1 MRYPAGVAAHQPLVN
16 DLCIVFCVLDTL
28 HLGAIRVHLF
38 SILIPAMT
46 FQQFTLRLVF
56 GIFLLLALVGLF
68 NRVVDPFWYYRDIEI
83 KGLNTVKTKFR
94 RFERH
99 VKPALLV
106 REQPQAIILGSSFSE
121 VGFDPTNPFFT
132 NHGRMRSMNFALAGA
147 SWEMVQCHFEF
158 AVTHAAIKRA
168 LIGFH
173 PGNLPAADCSKD
185 FSLLGKIST
194 GELLF
199 SDRALLASLQT
210 IQEQDAEKPSHTR
223 EGMYFY
229 AREAAGVDNRF
240 QEYYRA
246 RARKNPQCLNAA
258 IGSTPTPIP
267 DAKIPLDLS
276 GLRQLIKTAR
286 KYGVELIL
294 FAYPHHATSLEL
306 DRQCGE
312 QSTRW
317 QAMKQIT
324 HAAEEAAAGSAVR
337 IWNFDAYN
345 DITAEPVGTRT
356 RYWQDP
362 EHFNFEMGNV
372 MLADMFD
379 ETSGR
384 RKLGRLLASNRIETD
399 FQDYMG
405 ERAAY
410 LQSHPEFLPGLQKL
424 LPE

>member
-1 MRYPAGVAAHQPLVN
+1 MRYPAGVAAHPHLVN
-16 DLCIVFCVLDTL
+16 GLCIVFCILNTL

-46 FQQFTLRLVF
+46 FQKFTLRLVF
-56 GIFLLLALVGLF
+56 GVFLLLALVGLF

-132 NHGRMRSMNFALAGA
+132 DNGRMSSMNFALAGA
-147 SWEMVQCHFEF
+147 SWEMVQCDFEF
-158 AVTHAAIKRA
+158 AVTHATIKRA

-173 PGNLPAADCSKD
+173 PGNLPAADCAKD
-185 FSLLGKIST
+185 FASLGKIST

-210 IQEQDAEKPSHTR
+210 IQEQDEKPSHTR

-240 QEYYRA
+240 KEYYRA

-258 IGSTPTPIP
+258 TSNASGLIP
-267 DAKIPLDLS
+267 DARIPLDLS

-286 KYGVELIL
+286 QHGVELVL
-294 FAYPHHATSLEL
+294 FAYPRHAYSLEL
-306 DRQCGE
+306 DQQCGE
-312 QSTRW
+312 QSARW
-317 QAMKQIT
+317 QAMKQIA
-324 HAAEEAAAGSAVR
+324 HAAEEAADGSAVR

-345 DITAEPVGTRT
+345 DITAEPVSTHT

-362 EHFNFEMGNV
+362 DHFNF
-372 MLADMFD
+372 
-379 ETSGR
+379 
-384 RKLGRLLASNRIETD
+384 
-399 FQDYMG
+399 
-405 ERAAY
+405 
-410 LQSHPEFLPGLQKL
+410 
-424 LPE
+424 